1 LKKDAKKIHR
11 GVEQLSDFTTV
22 NRRLYF
28 TSLLAVIVGI
38 ISAFVAVAL
47 LELINFFT
55 NLFFY
60 GKPQFSL
67 KLVSPAE
74 NHLGALVIIV
84 PIVGSLIVG
93 VMARYGSERIRGH
106 GIPEALESILITRS
120 KMEPKIAI
128 LKPVSTAISI
138 GSGGPFGAEGPII
151 MTGGAFGSVFAQ
163 FLKLTSMERKTL
175 LVAGAAGGMAAV
187 FNSPVA
193 AVLISVELLLF
204 EWKPRSLIPVGIAS
218 VTATIFRGIFIGSG
232 PLFPIASTPVPN
244 VSVLLFSIV
253 VGVCCGFLSTVLTYM
268 VYSAEDAFR
277 KLPIHWM
284 WWPAI
289 GAIAIGVGGF
299 FAPHAL
305 GVGYD
310 TIGLLLG
317 SPDWI
322 VGVAGI
328 SLTAIITLLIAKS
341 IMWSVA
347 LGSGTSGG
355 VLAPLLIMGG
365 SLGAILALVAPAGPS
380 ALWVLVCMGAVLG
393 GTMRS
398 PFTGV
403 IFSLELTHDVNALF
417 PLLIAALFSEFVTVF
432 TMKRS
437 ILTEKVARRGV
448 HVAREYSVDVLE
460 LIPVRAVMHKNIH
473 TVEADA
479 PLEELIEVVRKTG
492 KSTEGYPIVD
502 AIGNL
507 QGFLTR
513 SDVLEYMAKVPSGE
527 NIRVR
532 ELAKSPVMVA
542 FPDEPLRVAAD
553 RMAMIGSDSIPVV
566 DTIDDQ
572 KVIGLISREDLFN
585 ARVLWFAEEKQR
597 ESFLSLPMPPVS
609 RFSFYG
615 ISKMMGRRK
624 QKPVSNEI
632 SNDKNNGDDDDEKKT
647 KNDDA

>member
-1 LKKDAKKIHR
+1 LKRDVKKVHR

-22 NRRLYF
+22 NRRLF
-28 TSLLAVIVGI
+28 LISSLAVVVGV

-55 NLFFY
+55 NVFFY
-60 GKPQFSL
+60 GKTQFSL
-67 KLVSPAE
+67 RLISPAE
-74 NHLGALVIIV
+74 NHLGLLVIIV
-84 PIVGSLIVG
+84 PMIGGLIVG
-93 VMARYGSERIRGH
+93 VMARFGSERIRGH
-106 GIPEALESILITRS
+106 GIPEALESILISRS
-120 KMEPKIAI
+120 KMDPKIAI

-187 FNSPVA
+187 FNSPIA

-204 EWKPRSLIPVGIAS
+204 EWKPRSLIPVGVAS
-218 VTATIFRGIFIGSG
+218 VTSTILRGIIIGTG
-232 PLFPIASTPVPN
+232 PLFPIPTTPVPN
-244 VSVLLFSIV
+244 VPVLLFSIL
-253 VGVCCGFLSTVLTYM
+253 VGICAGGLSTVLTYM
-268 VYSAEDAFR
+268 VYSAEDGFR

-322 VGVAGI
+322 VGVAQI
-328 SLTAIITLLIAKS
+328 SISAVIILLIAKS
-341 IMWSVA
+341 LMWSVA

-355 VLAPLLIMGG
+355 VLAPLLMMGG
-365 SLGAILALVAPAGPS
+365 SLGVILALVAPSGS
-380 ALWVLVCMGAVLG
+380 TALWVLVSMGAVLG
-393 GTMRS
+393 GTMRA

-403 IFSLELTHDVNALF
+403 IFSIELTHDINAIF
-417 PLLIAALFSEFVTVF
+417 PLLIAALFAEFVTVF

-448 HVAREYSVDVLE
+448 HVAREYSVDALE
-460 LIPVRAVMHKNIH
+460 LIPVRAVMHKEIH
-473 TVEADA
+473 PIEADA
-479 PLEELIEVVRKTG
+479 PIGKLIEVVSQTD
-492 KSTEGYPIVD
+492 KSAEGYPIVD

-513 SDVLEYMAKVPSGE
+513 SDILEYMAKMPQGQE
-527 NIRVR
+527 EIKVR
-532 ELAKSPVMVA
+532 DLVTTPLVVA

-553 RMAMIGSDSIPVV
+553 RMAVIGKDSIPIV
-566 DTIDDQ
+566 DTADDQ
-572 KVIGLISREDLFN
+572 RVVGLVSREDLFN

-597 ESFLSLPMPPVS
+597 ESFLSIPVPPIS
-609 RFSFYG
+609 RFSFNG
-615 ISKMMGRRK
+615 LSKVLRKRK
-624 QKPVSNEI
+624 QKNIDQGPEQHDP
-632 SNDKNNGDDDDEKKT
+632 NDVDKK
-647 KNDDA
+647 DR

>member
-1 LKKDAKKIHR
+1 MKKEVRKVHR

-22 NRRLYF
+22 NRRLF
-28 TSLLAVIVGI
+28 TVSSLAVVVGI
-38 ISAFVAVAL
+38 ISALVAAAL

-60 GKPQFSL
+60 GRPQFSL

-74 NHLGALVIIV
+74 NHLGAFVIVI
-84 PIVGSLIVG
+84 PIIGSLIVG
-93 VMARYGSERIRGH
+93 FMARFGSERIRGH
-106 GIPEALESILITRS
+106 GIPEALESILISRS

-187 FNSPVA
+187 FNTPVA
-193 AVLISVELLLF
+193 AVLIAVELLLF
-204 EWKPRSLIPVGIAS
+204 EWKPRSLIPVGVAS
-218 VTATIFRGIFIGSG
+218 VTAAILRGLIIGTG
-232 PLFPIASTPVPN
+232 ALFPISLTTIPTIP
-244 VSVLLFSIV
+244 VLLFSII
-253 VGVCCGFLSTVLTYM
+253 VGLCCGALSTVLTYM
-268 VYSAEDAFR
+268 VYSFEDTFR

-299 FAPHAL
+299 YAPHAL

-317 SPDWI
+317 SPNWV
-322 VGVAGI
+322 VGVEQI
-328 SLTAIITLLIAKS
+328 SISTIIILLVAKA

-365 SLGAILALVAPAGPS
+365 SLGALLSTVAPGGVTS
-380 ALWVLVCMGAVLG
+380 LWVLVSMGAVLG

-403 IFSLELTHDVNALF
+403 IFSLELTHDVNALL

-432 TMKRS
+432 SMKRS

-460 LIPVRAVMHKNIH
+460 LIPVRSVMHKDVHPI
-473 TVEADA
+473 EADA
-479 PLEELIEVVRKTG
+479 PLDKLVKLVEETG
-492 KSTEGYPIVD
+492 RHSPGYPVVD

-507 QGFLTR
+507 QGFLSR
-513 SDVLEYMAKVPSGE
+513 SDVLEYLTSARTSDKVK
-527 NIRVR
+527 VR
-532 ELAKSPVMVA
+532 EILKPSLGALVVA

-553 RMAMIGSDSIPVV
+553 RMAVINSDCLPIV
-566 DTIDDQ
+566 DTINDQ
-572 KVIGLISREDLFN
+572 KVVGLVSREDLFN

-597 ESFLSLPMPPVS
+597 ESFLSIPVPS
-609 RFSFYG
+609 MGG
-615 ISKMMGRRK
+615 IGLDKIRRAMTRK
-624 QKPVSNEI
+624 
-632 SNDKNNGDDDDEKKT
+632 KKT
-647 KNDDA
+647 RNELPDEESQQIKSEVGNSEKV